1 MCKSVPFADLTR
13 IALNHPFVR
22 IVYEGPDGLD
32 IITPPVTLV
41 AFSQDHFAT
50 IRVTGGSDVT
60 IRVDGT
66 IRKVVADPQR
76 HSDGAHDVVI
86 LAKEVFACSMT

>member
-13 IALNHPFVR
+13 IPPLHPFVR

-50 IRVTGGSDVT
+50 IRVTGGPDVM

-66 IRKVVADPQR
+66 IQKVVADPHK
-76 HSDGAHDVVI
+76 HSDGAHDAVI
-86 LAKEVFACSMT
+86 LAKEVFACSIP